1 MTNIGHGVDKRW
13 RHFKSISTIF
23 KKFCNF
29 SLVHVIKVCK
39 KQNLSPNVFA
49 SSLSILSP
57 LIYWLTV
64 LFWLNQH
71 ASVLKLSWCMDF
83 GQNLTKCF
91 EDQVSH
97 EGYLMSH
104 WWWYICLFGESILV
118 HKRKFHLPYQISKM
132 MKKIG
137 EKKLMTNIGVLL
149 TTNFWDFGHKINNK
163 YRGNQTC
170 LSDFF
175 PLVPRFFS

>member
-57 LIYWLTV
+57 LVHWIKV
-64 LFWLNQH
+64 LFWFNQY
-71 ASVLKLSWCMDF
+71 ASVLKLSWFMDF
-83 GQNLTKCF
+83 GQNLTKF
-91 EDQVSH
+91 FWRSGILWRIPYES
-97 EGYLMSH
+97 LMMIH
-104 WWWYICLFGESILV
+104 ILVWRIYFV
-118 HKRKFHLPYQISKM
+118 HKRKFNQPYQISKIM
-132 MKKIG
+132 TKIG
-137 EKKLMTNIGVLL
+137 EKKLMTNIGVIL

-163 YRGNQTC
+163 YRGNPSRATW
-170 LSDFF
+170 LSG
-175 PLVPRFFS
+175 